1 MTSTEQKTI
10 RRTAFVAT
18 VLLSLFGLWPSI
30 VAADTTDEEEKR
42 AWSALRSGAIALLRH
57 ADAPGFG
64 DPPGFMLGNCSTQRN
79 LGDVIISILL
89 VWLASFIAA
98 IAGMLGF
105 IALLVGALITIPA
118 ATLWQYLVQSHLFGQ
133 IAAKDRASNLAEVED
148 L

>member
-1 MTSTEQKTI
+1 MI
-10 RRTAFVAT
+10 
-18 VLLSLFGLWPSI
+18 LWSI
-30 VAADTTDEEEKR
+30 VVTLFTPAIYVRLARTER
-42 AWSALRSGAIALLRH
+42 IGSAFE
-57 ADAPGFG
+57 FG
-64 DPPGFMLGNCSTQRN
+64 KLWAFTQRN